1 MITSVLAMPEVAD
14 ELQGMSL
21 VFVTDFGSVRRNAA
35 REFADVRKN
44 GKIAVKLDDDNG
56 NPVGRL
62 MAVLLADDKDDVIL
76 ATRDGFVTR
85 FSVSDLRM
93 FVGRYSTG
101 VRGISLG
108 KGDEVISASILRS
121 FQATAIERQ
130 IGRASCRERVC
141 QYV

>member
-93 FVGRYSTG
+93 FVGRNSTG
-101 VRGISLG
+101 VRGLS
-108 KGDEVISASILRS
+108 LRS
-121 FQATAIERQ
+121 EEHTSELQSLMRISYAVFCLTKTNHRNI
-130 IGRASCRERVC
+130 
-141 QYV
+141 